1 MQRWRYLK
9 PLDSMERITQ
19 QDLCN
24 KLDYYFDRIEN
35 EDIGFVILNDAGCD
49 QFVLCPAAWM
59 EYQFDKDFGCMIISA
74 LRYAIRR
81 STYMPNIIVDFI
93 RRYITILDTNTL
105 KTAIEDINS
114 ELSWGGVNDPGLWRS
129 LKDELLARQT
139 FLLEADTV
147 SYPPKE

>member
-9 PLDSMERITQ
+9 PLDSMERLTQ

-24 KLDYYFDRIEN
+24 KLDYYFARIDA
-35 EDIGFVILNDAGCD
+35 EDIGFVILDDAGND
-49 QFVLCPAAWM
+49 QFVLCPSAWM

-105 KTAIEDINS
+105 KTAIEDIEN
-114 ELSWGGVNDPGLWRS
+114 ELAWGGVNDPGLWRN
-129 LKDELLARQT
+129 LKDDLAARQS

-147 SYPPKE
+147 SYPKQE